1 MKKKSA
7 RQEGKKN
14 TVPQERGQS
23 LRLAFFFDCSSRP
36 GVVDLLWING
46 KEGRCRGDSQQ
57 RRNREDGAIPELVAD
72 IGDQQSSK
80 YIAGGVEC
88 LIFSELIVKGTGPDN
103 PEGHGGKGGRGKK
116 SCTPADGTGGIYRN
130 HPEITHL

>member
-14 TVPQERGQS
+14 TVPQEWGQS
-23 LRLAFFFDCSSRP
+23 LRLASFFDCSSRP

-103 PEGHGGKGGRGKK
+103 PECHGGNGGREKS
-116 SCTPADGTGGIYRN
+116 SCTTDEELCGIYRYRA
-130 HPEITHL
+130 EIPH